1 MRRFELIAP
10 CHFGMES
17 VLKREISDL
26 GYDITE
32 VADGRVTFFG
42 DEEALCRAN
51 VFLRTAER
59 ILIKIGSFRA
69 ETFEELFQG
78 TKALPWEEYIP
89 VDGRFWVAKAASVKS
104 KLFSPSDIQS
114 IMKKAMVERLKEI
127 YHTNWF
133 TEEGEPFPVRA
144 FLMKDQVTVGLDTTG
159 ESLHKRG
166 YRKLTAKAPIAEN
179 LAAALIMLTP
189 WNGSRI
195 LVDPFCGSGTFPIEA
210 AMMAANMAPGM
221 NRSFTAQAWEHVV
234 GGRNWQDTL
243 DEAREL
249 VDLSID
255 TDIQGYDI
263 DDKMVDIAR
272 ENAKLAGVDKLI
284 HFQRRAVEQLS
295 HPKKYGFLIMNPPY
309 GERLQEKE
317 EMPALYRVIGE
328 RFRALDSWSLYLITA
343 YEQAERDIGRK
354 ADKNRKIYNG
364 MMRTYYYQ
372 FLGPKPPKRKESQHD
387 R

>member
-10 CHFGMES
+10 CHFGMEA
-17 VLKREISDL
+17 VLKREIVDL

-51 VFLRTAER
+51 IFLRSAER
-59 ILIKIGSFRA
+59 ILIKVGSFHA

-89 VDGRFWVAKAASVKS
+89 ADGRFWVAKAASVKS

-127 YHTNWF
+127 YHLSWF
-133 TEEGEPFPVRA
+133 TEEGERFPIRV
-144 FLMKDQVTVGLDTTG
+144 FLMKDEVTVGLDSTG

-189 WNGSRI
+189 WSGGRI

-221 NRSFTAQAWEHVV
+221 NRNFTAENWEHIIEK
-234 GGRNWQDTL
+234 RLWYDTV

-249 VDLSID
+249 VDLSVE
-255 TDIQGYDI
+255 TDIQGYDA
-263 DDKMVDIAR
+263 DEEMVKIAR
-272 ENAKLAGVDKLI
+272 ENARLAGVDKMI
-284 HFQRRAVEQLS
+284 HFQRREVSQLS
-295 HPKKYGFLIMNPPY
+295 HPKKYGFLVTNPPY

-317 EMPALYRVIGE
+317 EMPALYRTIGE
-328 RFRALDSWSLYLITA
+328 RFEALDSWSLFVITA
-343 YEQAERDIGRK
+343 YENAERDIGRK

-364 MMRTYYYQ
+364 MMRTYFYQ
-372 FLGPKPPKRKESQHD
+372 FLGPKPPKR
-387 R
+387 